1 MVKIGRMVLGSM
13 QTNCYF
19 IYDEDVKK
27 ALIVDPADAGELI
40 NEAMNRNG
48 FTVEAILLT
57 HGHGDHIWGVSALKK
72 AAGVKVYALD
82 KERELLEST
91 RLNLSELLG
100 RPCTVEADEFFT
112 DGQKVTLGGM
122 EFTVIATPGH
132 TSGSCCYYFE
142 QSGILASGD
151 TLFYESTG
159 RTDFPTGSSREIVA
173 SIKEKLFVLPENVQ
187 VYSGH
192 GDITTI
198 GHEIKYNPFV
208 Q

>member
-19 IYDEDVKK
+19 IYDEEIRKV
-27 ALIVDPADAGELI
+27 LIVDPADAGEQI
-40 NEAMNRNG
+40 YEAMKYNG

-57 HGHGDHIWGVSALKK
+57 HSHGDHIWGVSALKK

-82 KERELLEST
+82 KEKELMEST

-100 RPCTVEADEFFT
+100 RPCTVEVDEYLT
-112 DGQKVTLGGM
+112 DGQKMTLGGM
-122 EFTVIATPGH
+122 EFIVIATPGH

-142 QSGILASGD
+142 QAGILASGD

-159 RTDFPTGSSREIVA
+159 RTDFPTGSAREIVA
-173 SIKEKLFVLPENVQ
+173 SIKEKLFVLPEETQ

-198 GHEIKYNPFV
+198 GHEKKYNPFV

>member
-19 IYDEDVKK
+19 IYEEEEKRAIV
-27 ALIVDPADAGELI
+27 VDPADAGEKI
-40 NEAMNRNG
+40 YEALTRNG

-57 HGHGDHIWGVSALKK
+57 HSHGDHIWGVSALKK

-82 KERELLEST
+82 KEKDLLEST

-100 RPCTVEADEFFT
+100 RPCTVEADAFFT
-112 DGQKVTLGGM
+112 DGQKVSMGGM
-122 EFTVIATPGH
+122 EFTVISTPGH

-142 QSGILASGD
+142 SSKILVSGD

-159 RTDFPTGSSREIVA
+159 RCDFPTGSTREIVA
-173 SIKEKLFVLPENVQ
+173 SIKEKLFVLPEDTQ

-198 GHEIKYNPFV
+198 GHEKKYNPFV

>member
-19 IYDEDVKK
+19 IYDEEEKK
-27 ALIVDPADAGELI
+27 ALVVDPADAGDKI
-40 NEAMNRNG
+40 YEALTRNG

-57 HGHGDHIWGVSALKK
+57 HAHGDHIWGVAALKK
-72 AAGVKVYALD
+72 AAEVKVYALD
-82 KERELLEST
+82 KEKDLLEST

-100 RPCTVEADEFFT
+100 RPCMVEADVFLT
-112 DGQKVTLGGM
+112 DGQKVSMGGM
-122 EFTVIATPGH
+122 EFTVISTPGH
-132 TSGSCCYYFE
+132 TCGSCCYYFE
-142 QSGILASGD
+142 DSKILVSGD

-159 RTDFPTGSSREIVA
+159 RTDFPTGSSGEIVA
-173 SIKEKLFVLPENVQ
+173 SIKEKLFVLPEDTQ

-198 GHEIKYNPFV
+198 GHEKKYNPFV